1 MLFFGGNMNNIFKRL
16 MKLLDK
22 CFETDDFPVS
32 AIIYDNNYNII
43 GEGYNQRN
51 KTNVTTDHAEI
62 IAINMANQ
70 SLNSWRL
77 EDYNMIV
84 TLEPCDMC
92 KNVIKEARISNVK
105 YLVKRYDYKKI
116 SKKTI
121 FELYNSKNK
130 LEKGL
135 IVEYTDKISKFFVD
149 KR

>member
-1 MLFFGGNMNNIFKRL
+1 ME
-16 MKLLDK
+16 LLNK
-22 CFETDDFPVS
+22 CSESDDFPVS
-32 AIIYDNNYNII
+32 AIIYDNNYKII

-70 SLNSWRL
+70 NINSWRL
-77 EDYNMIV
+77 EEYNMIV

-121 FELYNSKNK
+121 FELYNSNNK
-130 LEKGL
+130 LEKDL
-135 IVEYTDKISKFFVD
+135 IGEYTTKISKFFVD